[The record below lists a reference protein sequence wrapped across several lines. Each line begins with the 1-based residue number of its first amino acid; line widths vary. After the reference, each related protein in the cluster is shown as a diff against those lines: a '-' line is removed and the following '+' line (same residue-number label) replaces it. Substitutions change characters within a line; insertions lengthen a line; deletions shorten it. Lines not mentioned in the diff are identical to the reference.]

1 MTTTDSSFV
10 AQGPAA
16 IGFYA
21 RGSGS
26 RPATSPFKLGALAVG
41 HQAGIYGATD
51 DAVYFLPPASGWL
64 WEKAGILGASDS
76 NYGVAGFS
84 TGRAGVYGFSNFG
97 WGVRAWS
104 NYNRGVYAGSADGY
118 GVLSWSENSSGV
130 FGQAGY
136 VAGPTVPN
144 VTNTAGV
151 IGSSDTGFGVIGT
164 SNTTTGVV
172 GFSNNSIGVV
182 GQTNNPGSFA
192 GFFIGNVHMT
202 GTLSSDVPKGT
213 VVPFPDG
220 TRRLLYCMESPE
232 VWFEDFGTAKLKD
245 GRAVVRL
252 DPDFARVIKRGYR
265 VFLTPEGD
273 CRGLFVRRKSAA
285 SFEVRELMGGKSSIA
300 FSYRIVGQRKDIKEH
315 RRFAKIDTRLRLPV
329 ARARSAPRTKVPH
342 PTPTELRAFA
352 ARMEKL
358 AAARSKRGGK
368 RKRSAR

>member
-64 WEKAGILGASDS
+64 WEKAGILGASDG

-144 VTNTAGV
+144 VPNIAGV

-172 GFSNNSIGVV
+172 GFSNNGIGVV

-368 RKRSAR
+368 RKRSAT